1 MNKTN
6 TGTNRIE
13 TISRRHKMKCKLFA
27 ALILTGIIFTPSA
40 WTQQEPQTLNLS
52 LEDCIAKALKYNL
65 GLAIEILNPELSE
78 LSVTSAKEKFIPQ
91 LSFNYSKR
99 DTQQAS
105 YSFLDA
111 ADEYSTNQNNYG
123 GQISQ
128 LIPTGGTF
136 TLSVDGYKSDTTR
149 RSQTINPRYGSTL
162 QFDFSQPLL
171 KNFGFKVNRREIII
185 ANNNL
190 DISEHQL
197 KDSIIDTIYNVE
209 ETYWNLVYNIEILKL
224 RQQSLDLA
232 RDLLEKNRRA
242 VEVGTMAQIEIL
254 SAESEVAT
262 READII
268 QAEAMVKNSEDTLK
282 TLINIAAEDRSLATA
297 RINPSEMPSFEKK
310 DVSLEDALAAAY
322 ANRNDLKV
330 THINIENNQL
340 NLNYARNQLLP
351 NLNLNASYWSPGV
364 SGTQLQYAPGDLFG
378 DPIAIIPGGASDA
391 IKDAF
396 NFRYKNWSLALTLD
410 IPLSSILSRASYAT
424 AKVNLKQTQLR
435 LKNQEQ
441 QLLLEIG
448 NTVRAVQTNFR
459 RIEAYRAARIL
470 AKRKMEAEE
479 EKLRVGLSTN
489 YYVLQYQREF
499 TNAQTNEL
507 KAIVDYNLSLAQL
520 NKAMGITL
528 DRKNITLT
536 EVLTNR

>member
-1 MNKTN
+1 
-6 TGTNRIE
+6 
-13 TISRRHKMKCKLFA
+13 MKCKLFA